1 MDQLHE
7 PSRSPRAG
15 ARGVGRSATGILV
28 LLVGAAVVMV
38 GMVLYGGNRSGVF
51 PTLPFAGGLTML
63 LGASLMA
70 AGFTLAGRRATIVLG
85 ILMFL
90 AGAGLYVLGSL
101 KDNPLF
107 SVLFRLAGVV
117 VACLGGALAAEAAG
131 LFRKFLK

>member
-1 MDQLHE
+1 M
-7 PSRSPRAG
+7 
-15 ARGVGRSATGILV
+15 
-28 LLVGAAVVMV
+28 
-38 GMVLYGGNRSGVF
+38 F

-101 KDNPLF
+101 KGDPLF
-107 SVLFRLAGVV
+107 SVLSRLGGVV
-117 VACLGGALAAEAAG
+117 VACLGGALVAEAAG
-131 LFRKFLK
+131 VFRNFPK